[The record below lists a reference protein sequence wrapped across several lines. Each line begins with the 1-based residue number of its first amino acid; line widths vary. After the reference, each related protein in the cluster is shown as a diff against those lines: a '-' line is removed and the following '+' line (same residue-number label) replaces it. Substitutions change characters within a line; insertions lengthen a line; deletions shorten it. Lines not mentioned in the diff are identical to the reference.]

1 MKKTFY
7 FISCLVLFACCSPEK
22 TVQKE
27 TITNLN
33 NGLVVSINFNNSFT
47 ESVSNFEGSN
57 TKSTFVNDRKGLSN
71 HAIHFNRNDSSLVD
85 FGDLNLASI
94 SNAIFSISC
103 WILLEDTIKP
113 CAILSKR
120 SAYGGFEYSID
131 NHFRNKQY
139 FNFDN
144 WNESGTNTVYGID
157 PLNASAPIQLN
168 TWQHLV
174 FIANGSKLKV
184 FSNGVLQTNFD
195 NKNNEIFA
203 NTDKHFVVGN
213 GGGYGKYYYFQ
224 GAIDDIKIYS
234 RVLNNEEI
242 NALYIQ

>member
-1 MKKTFY
+1 MKNSLYIIYCLGIFT
-7 FISCLVLFACCSPEK
+7 SCTPEK
-22 TVQKE
+22 ITQKVSNV
-27 TITNLN
+27 NLN
-33 NGLVVSINFNNSFT
+33 DGLVVNIPFNNSYL
-47 ESVSNFEGSN
+47 ESISN
-57 TKSTFVNDRKGLSN
+57 TEGVNTKTKFVQDRKKQAN
-71 HAIHFNRNDSSLVD
+71 EAIYLNRNDSSLVN

-94 SNAIFSISC
+94 TNAIFSISC
-103 WILLEDTIKP
+103 WVNLEDTLKP

-120 SAYGGFEYSID
+120 SPYGGFEYSID

-168 TWQHLV
+168 SWQHIV
-174 FIANGSKLKV
+174 FVANGKQLKV
-184 FSNGVLQTNFD
+184 YSNGILQSDTD
-195 NKNNEIFA
+195 NKNNEEFS
-203 NTDKHFVVGN
+203 NTDKHFIIGN

-224 GAIDDIKIYS
+224 GAIDDIKIYN

-242 NALYIQ
+242 NALYVQ